1 MTMIW
6 VILEST
12 VNFYKVNK
20 KEQPQNG
27 PYNSSQSFKSRLLLM
42 RNLLWLFPYF
52 EQSSKLVFFIK
63 SVLIS
68 KHRPIMILKRT
79 PRKKWWPLE
88 DIVFGKIKL

>member
-63 SVLIS
+63 SALIS

-79 PRKKWWPLE
+79 PRKKWWPLK